1 MAKLCTTLLRPHGLQ
16 TSSLLCPWDFPSKNT
31 GVHCHFL
38 LQRIFPNQGS
48 NSHLLHWKVDSLSLS
63 HLKSIQS
70 EIIQSCPTLFDLID
84 CSLPGSSVRVI
95 FQARVLEWVA
105 ISFSRGYTWPRDWTR
120 VSCIVGRRFTVW
132 ATREALNHSS
142 FQFSHSV
149 CPTLCNSMN
158 RSTPGIRPSSSPRVH
173 SNSHLLS
180 QQCHPAI

>member
-1 MAKLCTTLLRPHGLQ
+1 MCQNRLANIIPPKNYIIDATDRCGHL
-16 TSSLLCPWDFPSKNT
+16 SSHTNT
-31 GVHCHFL
+31 HTHPE
-38 LQRIFPNQGS
+38 I
-48 NSHLLHWKVDSLSLS
+48 LS
-63 HLKSIQS
+63 HFYNLMKVKVKL
-70 EIIQSCPTLFDLID
+70 CPTLCDLID
-84 CSLPGSSVRVI
+84 CSLPGSSIRVI

-149 CPTLCNSMN
+149 CPTLCNPMN